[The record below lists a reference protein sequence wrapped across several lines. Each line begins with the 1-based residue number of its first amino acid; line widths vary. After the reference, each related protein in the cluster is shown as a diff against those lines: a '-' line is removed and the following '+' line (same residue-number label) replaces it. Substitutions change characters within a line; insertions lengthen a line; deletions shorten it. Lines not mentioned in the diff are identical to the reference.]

1 VTPAELRLWAI
12 LARRA
17 GVLTPELAANI
28 LAAFQELSAGLSDTD
43 LERAVRMG
51 YAEQIVAQIV
61 SDAAWDAAMRPVRDT
76 MRRSILQSVPYYA
89 RSLPIPPA
97 AAKEVAVSFDYL
109 SPNVVTAIRQ
119 LETAT
124 LAKLEESTR
133 ETLRA
138 FVENGLRDGASPAS
152 MAKNIRSLFGLSPSQ
167 AQEVENFRQALSGT
181 NGRSIANYNLRN
193 RTVDRLLAKGPLTP
207 AQIDRYT
214 ELYRQKRI
222 AQNAYT
228 NARTASGDAQKLA
241 NRLAWQHAIDTG
253 AVDSARLKRKWIGVN
268 DDRERPSHVAMNN
281 EVAAFDQPYSNGQMV
296 PGFGEYNCRCVER
309 FFVSTA

>member
-1 VTPAELRLWAI
+1 MTPAELRLWAI

-28 LAAFQELSAGLSDTD
+28 MAAFQELRAGLSDAD

-61 SDAAWDAAMRPVRDT
+61 SDAAWEAAMRPVRDT

-89 RSLPIPPA
+89 RALPIPPA

-109 SPNVVTAIRQ
+109 SPNVITAIRQ
-119 LETAT
+119 LEIAT
-124 LAKLEESTR
+124 LGKLEESTR

-152 MAKNIRSLFGLSPSQ
+152 MAKNIRNLFGLSPSQ
-167 AQEVENFRQALSGT
+167 AQEVENFRQALAGA

-228 NARTASGDAQKLA
+228 NARTAAGDAQKLA
-241 NRLAWQHAIDTG
+241 NRLAWQEAIAKG
-253 AVDSARLKRKWIGVN
+253 AVDGSRLKRKWIGVN
-268 DDRERPSHVAMNN
+268 DARERPSHVAMND
-281 EVAAFDQPYSNGQMV
+281 EVAPFDQPYSNGQIV